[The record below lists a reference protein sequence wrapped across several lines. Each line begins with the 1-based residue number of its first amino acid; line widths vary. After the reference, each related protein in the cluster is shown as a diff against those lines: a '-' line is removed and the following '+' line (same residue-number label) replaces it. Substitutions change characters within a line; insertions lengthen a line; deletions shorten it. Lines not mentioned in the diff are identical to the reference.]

1 MLKFDWNILWTF
13 INLIIFFV
21 LMKVFLFKPIKKTLD
36 KRKELIDKQ
45 FKDADDAQKQADELK
60 AQYQSELE
68 DVEQEKKQI
77 LVDARADAKKE
88 YNKVID
94 RAQGDADRIKSDAR
108 AAAEFETLKARRA
121 VKEELA
127 ALAMETAEKVI
138 GESASPELDSDLYDK
153 FLNESSDE
161 S

>member
-21 LMKVFLFKPIKKTLD
+21 LMRLFLFKPIKETLD

-45 FKDADDAQKQADELK
+45 FKDADDAQKQAEELK
-60 AQYQSELE
+60 AQYQSELN

-77 LVDARADAKKE
+77 LVDARADAKNE
-88 YNKVID
+88 YNKIID

-108 AAAEFETLKARRA
+108 MAAEFETEKARRA

-138 GESASPELDSDLYDK
+138 GKTASSQLDSDLYDK

-161 S
+161 

>member
-68 DVEQEKKQI
+68 DVELEKKQI
-77 LVDARADAKKE
+77 LVDARVDAKKE
-88 YNKVID
+88 YNKIID